1 MRATGVAVDRGRV
14 LVHTIGPNMTWWAL
28 PGGGPEFQ
36 EFSSTTLER
45 EMEEELGAA
54 VEVGRL
60 LFVIERAFTS
70 RAGAPAH
77 HIDLAFDMTVLDERV
92 LEKQAP
98 WVGPSPEEYGDLIF
112 HWEPLHSLG
121 QDLPF
126 YPGFLVEALR
136 SPLPKHPVHLTST
149 T

>member
-14 LVHTIGPNMTWWAL
+14 LVHTIGPNTTWWAL

-70 RAGAPAH
+70 RAGVPAH
-77 HIDLAFDMTVLDERV
+77 HIDLAFDMTVVDERV

-98 WVGPSPEEYGDLIF
+98 WVGPNPEEYGDLIF